1 MKIDTLNNLNLEE
14 TAYIIEN
21 DIKTENK
28 QNLINLGITKNTKVK
43 CLYKSPF
50 SDPTAYLV
58 KNVILAINTTYAL
71 RIRIMKLLWMP
82 IGKKINKEI
91 FNERG

>member
-14 TAYIIEN
+14 TAYIMEN

-28 QNLINLGITKNTKVK
+28 QNLINLGITKNTKIK

-50 SDPTAYLV
+50 NDPTAYLV
-58 KNVILAINTTYAL
+58 KNVILAIREEDAKQIMILRKENGTY
-71 RIRIMKLLWMP
+71 
-82 IGKKINKEI
+82 
-91 FNERG
+91 

>member
-50 SDPTAYLV
+50 SDPTA
-58 KNVILAINTTYAL
+58 
-71 RIRIMKLLWMP
+71 
-82 IGKKINKEI
+82 
-91 FNERG
+91 

>member
-21 DIKTENK
+21 NIKTKNK
-28 QNLINLGITKNTKVK
+28 QNITNLGITKGTKIK

-50 SDPTAYLV
+50 KDPTAFLV
-58 KNVILAINTTYAL
+58 KNVILAI
-71 RIRIMKLLWMP
+71 REEDS
-82 IGKKINKEI
+82 KEI
-91 FNERG
+91 LIIRKENGTY

>member
-58 KNVILAINTTYAL
+58 KNVILAIREEYA
-71 RIRIMKLLWMP
+71 
-82 IGKKINKEI
+82 KKIMILRKE
-91 FNERG
+91 NGTY